1 MNFLQIEAKTSSIY
15 GQFYGYASELSS
27 IFEIGGSTKK
37 SDQVGQDIEA
47 YENDETHRTVGRN
60 APMEKVKKNSLFNF
74 LNKQFKGFFE
84 RNFTKLLNYEN
95 QKKNPMKL

>member
-1 MNFLQIEAKTSSIY
+1 MQIEAKTSSIY

-47 YENDETHRTVGRN
+47 DENDETHRAVGRN

-74 LNKQFKGFFE
+74 LNKQFKGFLKETLQSF
-84 RNFTKLLNYEN
+84 
-95 QKKNPMKL
+95 

>member
-1 MNFLQIEAKTSSIY
+1 MQIEAKTSSIY

-37 SDQVGQDIEA
+37 SNQVGQDIEA
-47 YENDETHRTVGRN
+47 YENDETHRAVGRN

-74 LNKQFKGFFE
+74 LNKQFKGFLKETLQSF
-84 RNFTKLLNYEN
+84 
-95 QKKNPMKL
+95 